1 MISETTI
8 IENANIE
15 IVDGNFVVWVLQML
29 RRKQRSQFIFVKNN
43 PIKKYIGAHNE
54 MKEQTAL

>member
-15 IVDGNFVVWVLQML
+15 IVDGNFIVWVQQML
-29 RRKQRSQFIFVKNN
+29 GRTQCSLFTFDKNN
-43 PIKKYIGAHNE
+43 PIKNIKVIIIIL
-54 MKEQTAL
+54 T